1 MAFFGKLGN
10 MIKQTANRQSS
21 LGISASK
28 PYIYQVMRCMSSSKL
43 FIGGISYGTDEM
55 SLREAFSKYG
65 EVIEARV
72 ITDRE
77 TGRSRGFGFVTFTSS
92 EEASSAIQA
101 LDGQDLH
108 GRRVRVN
115 YATDRQPRF
124 GGGGYGESSGYMGG
138 NYGSA
143 RGGYGGGNTGYGGGY
158 GSGGGSYSNPGRGD
172 NYGSGGGGYGVSYG
186 GSNNFGD
193 GGAFGSDG
201 GNHGMASGGG
211 SDNFS
216 SVRDGNDGF
225 GLGSSGGEGS
235 NFGEP
240 VGGGLSQ
247 VDFQV
252 DNEDHDDTYA
262 KRA

>member
-1 MAFFGKLGN
+1 MAFFGKLSN
-10 MIKQTANRQSS
+10 IIRQTANRQST
-21 LGISASK
+21 LDISASK

-65 EVIEARV
+65 EVVEARV

-77 TGRSRGFGFVTFTSS
+77 TGRSRGFGFVTFMSS

-108 GRRVRVN
+108 GRRIRVN
-115 YATDRQPRF
+115 YATERQPRF

-138 NYGSA
+138 NYGS
-143 RGGYGGGNTGYGGGY
+143 GGGGYSGDNMGYGGGSYGPGGGNYNNSGRGDIY
-158 GSGGGSYSNPGRGD
+158 GSGGG
-172 NYGSGGGGYGVSYG
+172 YGGSYG
-186 GSNNFGD
+186 GSSNLGD
-193 GGAFGSDG
+193 SVAFGSDG
-201 GNHGMASGGG
+201 GNG
-211 SDNFS
+211 SYS
-216 SVRDGNDGF
+216 SVGDGGNVGF
-225 GLGSSGGEGS
+225 GVGGEGN

-240 VGGGLSQ
+240 VAGGLSQ
-247 VDFQV
+247 DDRPVEGNFQA
-252 DNEDHDDTYA
+252 DSEDHDDNYA

>member
-21 LGISASK
+21 LDISASK
-28 PYIYQVMRCMSSSKL
+28 PYIYQVVRCISSSKL

-55 SLREAFSKYG
+55 GLREAFSKYG

-108 GRRVRVN
+108 GRRIRVN

-124 GGGGYGESSGYMGG
+124 GGGGYGQSSGYMGG

-143 RGGYGGGNTGYGGGY
+143 GGGYGGGNMGYGGGGY
-158 GSGGGSYSNPGRGD
+158 GPDGGSYSNPGSGD
-172 NYGSGGGGYGVSYG
+172 GYGRSYG
-186 GSNNFGD
+186 GSSNFGD
-193 GGAFGSDG
+193 GG
-201 GNHGMASGGG
+201 NYGMSSGGG
-211 SDNFS
+211 NDNFS
-216 SVRDGNDGF
+216 GVGDGGNDGF
-225 GLGSSGGEGS
+225 GLGSSGGGG

-240 VGGGLSQ
+240 AAGGLPQ
-247 VDFQV
+247 DDDPMEGNFQG
-252 DNEDHDDTYA
+252 DNEDNDDSYA